1 MITKE
6 EIDNMLKKNNISPE
20 LKKALLHKKTILEK
34 DKEIKK

>member
-1 MITKE
+1 MNT
-6 EIDNMLKKNNISPE
+6 IDKIDEMLKKYNISPE